1 MAMGALSGVTI
12 LDLTRII
19 SGPYGTMLLAFLG
32 ADVVK
37 IEEPP
42 EGDPARRTTLYYQD
56 GLSAVFIAG
65 NVGKKSMTLNLKTER
80 GRALFLRLVEKAD
93 VVVENFRPGTM
104 DRLGLGYATLKG
116 ANPRIITCAISG
128 YGAWGPLKDA
138 PAFDLTVQA
147 MAGGMSITGEP
158 GRPPV
163 KMGAPIGDLA
173 AGMAGALGIAAA
185 LYRREKT
192 GQGEQID
199 VAMFDVQVSL
209 LQYHAQYFLASG
221 VRPEP
226 VGSAHPNVV
235 PYQAF
240 RTRDGYLV
248 IALWGVN
255 YLWPVLCEAIG
266 RPELARDERFTTN
279 ELRVKHQEILVP
291 ILEEVLNAR
300 TTVEWMAVF
309 TERKVP
315 AAPVNA
321 IDQALALPQV
331 EAREMLLTL
340 PHPITGQPL
349 TVLGNPVKL
358 GREAAEGLLPP
369 PPLGQH
375 TEEILKG
382 WLGLSADEIA
392 DLRRQKVI

>member
-1 MAMGALSGVTI
+1 MSALSGVKV

-32 ADVVK
+32 AEVIK

-65 NVGKKSMTLNLKTER
+65 NVGKKSVTLNLKTDT
-80 GRALFLRLVEKAD
+80 GRSLFLRLVEKAD
-93 VVVENFRPGTM
+93 VVVENFRPGIM
-104 DRLGLGYATLKG
+104 DRLGLGYETLKT
-116 ANPRIITCAISG
+116 ANPRIIACAISG

-185 LYRREKT
+185 LYRREQT
-192 GQGEQID
+192 GHGEQID

-209 LQYHAQYFLASG
+209 LHYHAQYWLASG

-240 RTRDGYLV
+240 ETRDGYLV

-255 YLWPVLCEAIG
+255 YLWPVLCEALG
-266 RPELARDERFTTN
+266 RPELTRDERFTTN
-279 ELRVKHQEILVP
+279 ELRVKHREILVP
-291 ILEEVLNAR
+291 IFVEVLKTR
-300 TTVEWMAVF
+300 TTGEWMTDFAK
-309 TERKVP
+309 RAIP
-315 AAPVNA
+315 AAPVNS
-321 IDQALALPQV
+321 IDQVLALPQI
-331 EAREMLLTL
+331 EARDMVLTL
-340 PHPITGQPL
+340 PHSLSGKSL
-349 TVLGNPVKL
+349 EVLGNPVKL
-358 GREAAEGLLPP
+358 CGEEPEALLSPP
-369 PPLGQH
+369 AIGQH
-375 TEEILKG
+375 TAEILHG
-382 WLGLSADEIA
+382 WLGLSAGEIA
-392 DLRRQKVI
+392 DLKRERVI